1 MTTPAEFREY
11 YSQLRDDDL
20 AYIALSKDLVP
31 EAREAM
37 TVELHK
43 RGLTDLREY
52 KKVLDEAAVAMAPE
66 TQLQIQAE
74 MEYRFREW
82 TFVLL
87 VWTLA
92 LLLPFISLAALHDP
106 SALKFSALA
115 VLFIAVS
122 CYLGIRARRKGSH
135 KGYVLRLVVPLTLI
149 GFSVL
154 IVLGSFLLKIPSS

>member
-1 MTTPAEFREY
+1 
-11 YSQLRDDDL
+11 
-20 AYIALSKDLVP
+20 
-31 EAREAM
+31 
-37 TVELHK
+37 
-43 RGLTDLREY
+43 
-52 KKVLDEAAVAMAPE
+52 LDEAAVAMAPE

-92 LLLPFISLAALHDP
+92 LLLPFIALAALHDP

-122 CYLGIRARRKGSH
+122 CYLGIRARRTGSH

-149 GFSVL
+149 GFSAL